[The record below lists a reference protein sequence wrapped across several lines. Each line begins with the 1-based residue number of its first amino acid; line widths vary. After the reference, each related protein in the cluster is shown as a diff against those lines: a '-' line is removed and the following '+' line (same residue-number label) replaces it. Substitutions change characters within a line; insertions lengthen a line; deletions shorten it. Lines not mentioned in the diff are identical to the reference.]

1 MSPQDVVERDQ
12 PAAMERAPTT
22 LRVAVVGCGRL
33 FQRYYVPALASL
45 KHVRVAAVA
54 DPRGEQRAAA
64 TALIPGVVTYPS
76 VERLLHDVDVDAV
89 LVGSTP
95 STHLSILNAVCRKGV
110 PVFMEKPLVLRGE
123 LPGLE
128 GAAVRRLVMVDFNRR
143 FWPTYQRMAAL
154 VRSGVL
160 GSPTDVEFALRINLL
175 PWCTVTEHRLAP
187 DEGGVL
193 YDLGSLALDL
203 VAELLGQDPIC
214 ISAHARTVRWPSD
227 HIQLEL
233 DFANRVRARC
243 ELAYETRTA
252 ESLMVRA
259 ERGCLWL
266 PDPNRTIWI
275 QNDGRRAG
283 RLACELRGIVLLGVR
298 GIWRGRSMGRYSI
311 KAALESFFE
320 SIRQG
325 RPFVPGFDAAV
336 RNTLWL
342 EAACESLKNG
352 SWVRIGQSG
361 GNGESPGA
369 DHRP

>member
-1 MSPQDVVERDQ
+1 MSPQDAVERDQ

-33 FQRYYVPALASL
+33 FQRYYIPALASL

-54 DPRGEQRAAA
+54 DPRGEQQAVAM
-64 TALIPGVVTYPS
+64 ALIPGVVTYPS

-110 PVFMEKPLVLRGE
+110 PVFIEKPFVLRGE
-123 LPGLE
+123 LSGLE
-128 GAAVRRLVMVDFNRR
+128 GAAARSLVMIDFNRR
-143 FWPTYQRMAAL
+143 FWPTYQRIGAL

-187 DEGGVL
+187 HEGGVL

-203 VAELLGQDPIC
+203 VAVLLGEDPIR

-227 HIQLEL
+227 HIRLEL
-233 DFANRVRARC
+233 EFANRVRARC
-243 ELAYETRTA
+243 ELAYETRTT

-259 ERGCLWL
+259 EKGSLWL
-266 PDPNRTIWI
+266 PDPNRTFWI
-275 QNDGRRAG
+275 QHDGSGAG
-283 RLACELRGIVLLGVR
+283 RLASELRGIVLLGVR

-311 KAALESFFE
+311 REALETFFE
-320 SIRQG
+320 SIQQG
-325 RPFVPGFDAAV
+325 QSFVPGFDAAV
-336 RNTLWL
+336 KNTLWL
-342 EAACESLKNG
+342 EAAGESLNSG
-352 SWVRIGQSG
+352 SWVRICQSG
-361 GNGESPGA
+361 ENGESPGA
-369 DHRP
+369 DNHP